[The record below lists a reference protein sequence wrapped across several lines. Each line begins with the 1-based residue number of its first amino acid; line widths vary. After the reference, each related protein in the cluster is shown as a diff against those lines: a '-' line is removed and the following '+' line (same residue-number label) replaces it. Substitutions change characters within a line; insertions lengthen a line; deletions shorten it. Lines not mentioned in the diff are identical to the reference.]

1 MKLLLLTTLLCLA
14 HAGKKTVR
22 KRVPTTPRRRRP
34 PAPTAN
40 YTLSAKVS
48 SAVDCRRIWHLRGR
62 RSRVVN
68 LAIARTGS
76 ESVTRTMAA
85 AGAAAHHDHACSLRD
100 ASRAGYDRVVISLR
114 DPAARL
120 VSGFQRRVAGG
131 AKKRANRDLADIFGD
146 DVDGYV
152 EALRDVT
159 HAKHAAALR
168 VSLAP
173 NAQHWLM
180 PIEEYYLRGFEPR
193 ANGSLAVAFV
203 CTEALDAGVR
213 AVAARWDLRAPPATE
228 ATTHHASPNKSHGGM
243 LAPAN
248 AAYVRALYARDAALH
263 AAHCKNDVSFVRYG
277 PVTGPKKGPRSE
289 WGPSERRAYGRLTVD
304 HARRF
309 VAAATVA
316 RPAAGARLAPEKR
329 REGVLFA
336 AAGSASFVA
345 AEVAPAV
352 AHLQRVGVP
361 NATDRSGVAYAL
373 YLETGLHAAAAEIRP
388 FFDLIFDINEPIR
401 KMAAGALRLDGMYK
415 AYKLMSVAAS
425 PFDRTLYLDFDSRV
439 CAPNSM
445 RRLLDAGIDGDVMA
459 TSKYL
464 GTSDPWAVQH
474 SSNVVVVNGPRGR
487 ALFSVALLAY
497 RLIGGP
503 RGTQPPDQ
511 PALMVALRAV
521 ASADGILREAWPL
534 NFTEASPDL
543 VCRAKISSS
552 TTCSPTSPCAV
563 VHKPAKHDA
572 SRKIFV
578 VGFKKTGTTTMERI
592 LATLKMTP
600 ALPGKIRVAASRAL
614 VRNGDPEPAL
624 AAAASPARA
633 FEDSPWCS
641 AAAIPQFGGAR
652 LYEELA
658 KRHEN
663 ARFILTVRESQ
674 SWWASV
680 ERWVAVKASKK
691 EKLIRTYTT
700 LLGVTRFD
708 NETFIEA
715 YEEHNRRVQD
725 FFSDQPDRLL
735 VVDLREATWST
746 FCVFLEYWSGCPSGD
761 LPRENTYQAPARSNS
776 RSRRSGGKSSPYVG
790 PLGM

>member
-1 MKLLLLTTLLCLA
+1 MKLLLLTTLCLA

-22 KRVPTTPRRRRP
+22 KRVPRGRDGAWPRGRADARSAPPRRRKT

-40 YTLSAKVS
+40 YTLAAKVS
-48 SAVDCRRIWHLRGR
+48 SAVDCRQIWHLRGR

-76 ESVTRTMAA
+76 ESVTKTMAA

-131 AKKRANRDLADIFGD
+131 ARKRANRDLADAFGD

-213 AVAARWDLRAPPATE
+213 AVAARWDLRAPPATG

-243 LAPAN
+243 LAPLN

-316 RPAAGARLAPEKR
+316 RRAAVARLAPEKR

-352 AHLQRVGVP
+352 AHLQRIGVP
-361 NATDRSGVAYAL
+361 NATERSGVAYAL

-445 RRLLDAGIDGDVMA
+445 WRLLDAGVDGDVMA

-578 VGFKKTGTTTMERI
+578 IGSLHHRCT
-592 LATLKMTP
+592 AW
-600 ALPGKIRVAASRAL
+600 SRC
-614 VRNGDPEPAL
+614 
-624 AAAASPARA
+624 AAAPRNERHPLDAGQCGEGVCAR
-633 FEDSPWCS
+633 
-641 AAAIPQFGGAR
+641 
-652 LYEELA
+652 
-658 KRHEN
+658 
-663 ARFILTVRESQ
+663 
-674 SWWASV
+674 
-680 ERWVAVKASKK
+680 
-691 EKLIRTYTT
+691 
-700 LLGVTRFD
+700 
-708 NETFIEA
+708 
-715 YEEHNRRVQD
+715 
-725 FFSDQPDRLL
+725 
-735 VVDLREATWST
+735 
-746 FCVFLEYWSGCPSGD
+746 
-761 LPRENTYQAPARSNS
+761 
-776 RSRRSGGKSSPYVG
+776 
-790 PLGM
+790 